1 MDNKKDARHIEK
13 VQKWAARVVEA
24 NDRDG
29 EKCDDAVDEGDDLTV
44 FDGTDGCK
52 LNSQIMSA
60 LRSFARKYAC
70 NGRGDVARQI
80 ARRSRTLE
88 ENFER
93 RKFCEPETTEPPTE
107 PPTTTTTTNPATTSS
122 GVVYHGSSELMTYSE
137 AITYCNDRGM
147 ELAVEPP
154 RNTPAYDHVS

>member
-1 MDNKKDARHIEK
+1 MDDKKDARHIEK
-13 VQKWAARVVEA
+13 VQKWAGRVVDA

-29 EKCDDAVDEGDDLTV
+29 EKCDVAVDEADDLTV
-44 FDGTDGCK
+44 FDGSDGCK

-107 PPTTTTTTNPATTSS
+107 PPTTTTTTNQ
-122 GVVYHGSSELMTYSE
+122 VVYFGSSELMTYSE

-147 ELAVEPP
+147 ELTVEPP
-154 RNTPAYDHVS
+154 RNTPAFDHVS